1 MDPRLVESI
10 YGRKVDV
17 FPQAIK
23 IVIVKNEILDIF
35 LMGGIWCG
43 KLETRN
49 FEVLEENLEENQGN
63 CDRVCCKVIIK

>member
-35 LMGGIWCG
+35 LMGGI
-43 KLETRN
+43 
-49 FEVLEENLEENQGN
+49 
-63 CDRVCCKVIIK
+63 